1 MDSNL
6 LELFDLTVEE
16 QAQFA
21 LFKREIDRLMAIP
34 VPVKSEKE
42 ISTIETTL
50 NQFVQEIVERVSE
63 PNNKT
68 DA

>member
-1 MDSNL
+1 MANFP
-6 LELFDLTVEE
+6 ELFNLSVEE

-21 LFKREIDRLMAIP
+21 LFKREIDLLSDVPA
-34 VPVKSEKE
+34 PVKSEKE

-50 NQFVQEIVERVSE
+50 NQFVQELVERVSE

-68 DA
+68 DT

>member
-1 MDSNL
+1 MANFP
-6 LELFDLTVEE
+6 ELFNLSVEE

-21 LFKREIDRLMAIP
+21 LFKREIDLLSAVP
-34 VPVKSEKE
+34 TPVKSEKE

-50 NQFVQEIVERVSE
+50 NQFVQELVERVSE

-68 DA
+68 DT

>member
-1 MDSNL
+1 VANFP
-6 LELFDLTVEE
+6 ELFNLSVEE

-21 LFKREIDRLMAIP
+21 LFKREIDLLSAVP
-34 VPVKSEKE
+34 TPVKSEKE

-50 NQFVQEIVERVSE
+50 NQFVQELVERVSE

-68 DA
+68 DT